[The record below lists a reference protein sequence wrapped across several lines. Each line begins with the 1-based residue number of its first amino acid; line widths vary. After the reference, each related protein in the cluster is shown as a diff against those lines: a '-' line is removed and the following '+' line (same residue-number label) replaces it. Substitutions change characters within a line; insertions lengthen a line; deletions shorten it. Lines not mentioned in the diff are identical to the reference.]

1 MIGYLH
7 GTITELF
14 PDSCFIDVKGVGYHT
29 LISSTTRSR
38 LKKGQEAMVYTYL
51 NVREDALQLYG
62 FSSHVEHD
70 IFLHLISVSGIGPK
84 AALSILSVLSA
95 DKIVWAVQN
104 KQISLLTTAPGI
116 GKKTAERIILEL
128 KDKLS
133 DTLTGGETFD
143 ETISPEETT
152 SQPDIWTDAK
162 QALASFGY
170 TSQEIFGTLKK
181 AGHLNSVEEIIKF
194 ALKDLS
200 K

>member
-7 GTITELF
+7 GIITELF
-14 PDSCFIDVKGVGYHT
+14 TDSCFIDVKGVGYHT
-29 LISSTTRSR
+29 LISSPTRSR
-38 LKKGQEAMVYTYL
+38 LKKGQETTLYTYL

-62 FSSHVEHD
+62 FSSQTEHD

-128 KDKLS
+128 KDKLG
-133 DTLTGGETFD
+133 DAVTD
-143 ETISPEETT
+143 EAAFEEAVPEENS
-152 SQPDIWTDAK
+152 SQPDIWADAK

-170 TSQEIFGTLKK
+170 TPQEIFSTLKK
-181 AGHLNSVEEIIKF
+181 AGRVNSVEEIIKF